1 MTWRSTGCPAP
12 ERGSPFSLKPSSSL
26 ADRPGLWSELQKL
39 NRLVGN
45 EAPLFWA
52 RDCAVVN
59 SRLLSG
65 GHLSLTLS
73 QDDVQRRAIAWRWHS
88 EEALPERCDVAF
100 TIGMNRWKGESRLQL
115 ELKAL
120 RQHSECIDLV
130 RGDRQCPSRLRNGLA
145 VRNDE
150 GQEICAEISPGSNL
164 VSSDPLAR
172 HPMVLQLLEEA
183 SLGLGLR
190 P

>member
-1 MTWRSTGCPAP
+1 
-12 ERGSPFSLKPSSSL
+12 
-26 ADRPGLWSELQKL
+26 
-39 NRLVGN
+39 
-45 EAPLFWA
+45 
-52 RDCAVVN
+52 
-59 SRLLSG
+59 
-65 GHLSLTLS
+65 
-73 QDDVQRRAIAWRWHS
+73 
-88 EEALPERCDVAF
+88 
-100 TIGMNRWKGESRLQL
+100 MNRWKGETRLQL

-130 RGDRQCPSRLRNGLA
+130 RGDHRYNARRVSETGLA

-150 GQEICAEISPGSNL
+150 GQEICAEIKPGSSL